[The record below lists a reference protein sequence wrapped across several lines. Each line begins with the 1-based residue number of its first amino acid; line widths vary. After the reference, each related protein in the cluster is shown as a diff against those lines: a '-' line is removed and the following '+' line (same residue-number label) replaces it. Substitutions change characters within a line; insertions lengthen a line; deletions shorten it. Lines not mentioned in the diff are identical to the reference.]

1 MKRAGWP
8 APAKINLFLHI
19 NRQRENGYHELQTVF
34 QFLDF
39 YDELS
44 FSITDDPAIRHSQPL
59 VGIDKHNELCRRAA
73 RLLQQTCNIEQGVEI
88 TLTKR
93 IPQGGGLG
101 GGSSDAAT
109 TLQALN
115 RLWGVGLSRDE
126 LNTLGLQ
133 LGADVPVFLCGQTA
147 WAEGVGEKLTPIEME
162 PSWYVVISPDVQVAT
177 ADIFAHPEL
186 TRDSPPITI
195 RAFREGRVRNDLEPV
210 VRKLY
215 PQVDK
220 ALRWLQSFGDL
231 KMTGRM
237 TGTGACVFLP
247 VASRVQGEEVLAQC
261 PSEWIGFVARGLTQ
275 SPLVERLAQES

>member
-1 MKRAGWP
+1 MSGQGWP

-19 NRQRENGYHELQTVF
+19 NRQREDGYHELQTVF

-39 YDELS
+39 CDELS
-44 FSITDDPAIRHSQPL
+44 FSITDDPAIRHLQLP
-59 VGIDKHNELCRRAA
+59 VGIDNDNELCQRAA
-73 RLLQQTCNIEQGVEI
+73 ILLQQTCNIERGVEI

-115 RLWGVGLSRDE
+115 RLWGVNLSRDK
-126 LNTLGLQ
+126 LNTLGLR
-133 LGADVPVFLCGQTA
+133 LGADVPVFLRGQTA
-147 WAEGVGEKLTPIEME
+147 WAEGIGEKLTPIDLE
-162 PSWYVVISPDVQVAT
+162 PSWYIVISPDVQVAT

-195 RAFREGRVRNDLEPV
+195 RAFRQGQVRNDLELV

-215 PQVDK
+215 PQVDE
-220 ALRWLQSFGDL
+220 ALRWLQTFGDL
-231 KMTGRM
+231 KVTARM
-237 TGTGACVFLP
+237 TGSGACVFLA
-247 VASRVQGEEVLAQC
+247 VTSREQGEEVLAQC
-261 PSEWIGFVARGLTQ
+261 PSEWAGFVARGLNQ

>member
-1 MKRAGWP
+1 MSGQGWP

-19 NRQRENGYHELQTVF
+19 NRQREDGYHELQTVF

-39 YDELS
+39 CDELS
-44 FSITDDPAIRHSQPL
+44 FSITDDPAIRHSQLP
-59 VGIDKHNELCRRAA
+59 VGIDNDNELCQRAA
-73 RLLQQTCNIEQGVEI
+73 ILLQQTCNIERGVEI

-115 RLWGVGLSRDE
+115 RLWGVNLSRDK
-126 LNTLGLQ
+126 LNTLGLR
-133 LGADVPVFLCGQTA
+133 LGADVPVFLRGQTA
-147 WAEGVGEKLTPIEME
+147 WAEGIGEKLTPIDLE
-162 PSWYVVISPDVQVAT
+162 PSWYIVISPDVQVAT

-195 RAFREGRVRNDLEPV
+195 RAFRQGQVRNDLELV

-215 PQVDK
+215 PQVDE
-220 ALRWLQSFGDL
+220 ALRWLQTFGDL
-231 KMTGRM
+231 KVTARM
-237 TGTGACVFLP
+237 TGSGACVFLA
-247 VASRVQGEEVLAQC
+247 VTSREQGEEVLAQC
-261 PSEWIGFVARGLTQ
+261 PSEWAGFVARGLNQ

>member
-1 MKRAGWP
+1 MSGASWP

-19 NRQRENGYHELQTVF
+19 NRQREDGYHELQTVF

-39 YDELS
+39 GDELS
-44 FSITDDPAIRHSQPL
+44 FSITDDPAIRHSQPPA
-59 VGIDKHNELCRRAA
+59 GIDKHNELCRRAA

-115 RLWGVGLSRDE
+115 RLWGVSLSRDE
-126 LNTLGLQ
+126 LIVLGLQ
-133 LGADVPVFLCGQTA
+133 LGADVPVFLRGQTA
-147 WAEGVGEKLTPIEME
+147 WAEGVGEKLTPIELE

-220 ALRWLQSFGDL
+220 ALRWLQSFGNP
-231 KMTGRM
+231 RM
-237 TGTGACVFLP
+237 TGSGAGVFLP
-247 VASRVQGEEVLAQC
+247 VADRVQGEEVLAQC
-261 PSEWIGFVARGLTQ
+261 PGEWAGFVARGLTQ